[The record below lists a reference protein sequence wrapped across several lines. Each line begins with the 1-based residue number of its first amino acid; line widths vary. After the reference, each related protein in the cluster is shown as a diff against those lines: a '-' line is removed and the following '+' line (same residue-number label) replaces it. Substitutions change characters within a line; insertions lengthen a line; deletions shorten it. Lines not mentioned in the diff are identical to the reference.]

1 MVEEYLFFSNNPDT
15 GDPMSYVLGIDAGT
29 TGIRAGVYSLE
40 GKLVAQSYTEFPSY
54 YPHPGWVEQN
64 AEDWWKSV
72 VKACNT
78 AVKLANGQDDI
89 FAISVTNQRETIVPV
104 SKTGTPLTRAIVW
117 QDRRTVEEV
126 RRIKSIMGEEISKI
140 TGLKPDPYFSL
151 PKILWWM
158 KNQPEIVEKT
168 WKFMLVHDYLVYK
181 LTGNVVT
188 DYSNASRTMLMDLR
202 KRKWSDKIAETF
214 GVDLEKFPEIR
225 NSGEV
230 AGELKNREIDI
241 RSGPI
246 VAVGG
251 GDQQCSA
258 LGQGV
263 VEEGKIKST
272 TGTGTF
278 MIAPVEKMY
287 GGNII
292 YSAHVV
298 PKIVAEVR
306 IFTTGSLLEWV
317 KKNFFQNETYDV
329 LNAEAKVSGVGARGL
344 MVFPFFSGAG
354 CPHWNP
360 EAKGTIYGLTL
371 GHSRGD
377 IARAV
382 MESVAFEVKTNID
395 LMESLGIKIAELRLD
410 GGAAKSALWN
420 QIFADVTKKPCLVS
434 EDVEATA
441 RGAAMLACLSAGL
454 SLKYVLEKFVP
465 RFTVILPSGIDYS
478 EVYERYKKLRENILF
493 SSNI

>member
-1 MVEEYLFFSNNPDT
+1 M
-15 GDPMSYVLGIDAGT
+15 GYVLGIDAGT
-29 TGIRAGVYSLE
+29 TGIRTGIYSLE
-40 GKLVAQSYTEFPSY
+40 GELVAQSYTEFPSY

-72 VKACNT
+72 VKACNS
-78 AVKLANGQDDI
+78 AVRLAKAEEEI
-89 FAISVTNQRETIVPV
+89 FAISVTNQRETIVPI
-104 SKTGTPLTRAIVW
+104 SKSGTPLARAIVW
-117 QDRRTVEEV
+117 QDRRTIEEV
-126 RRIKSIMGEEISKI
+126 RRIKSIMGEEIFRI

-151 PKILWWM
+151 PKVLWWM
-158 KNQPEIVEKT
+158 RNNPEVVEKT
-168 WKFMLVHDYLVYK
+168 WKFMLVHDYIVYK

-188 DYSNASRTMLMDLR
+188 DFSNASRTMLMDLR
-202 KRKWSDKIAETF
+202 KRKWSEKIAETF
-214 GVDLEKFPEIR
+214 GVDLDKFPEIR

-230 AGELKNREIDI
+230 AGELRNREIEI
-241 RSGPI
+241 RSRPI

-258 LGQGV
+258 FGQGV
-263 VEEGKIKST
+263 VETGKVKST

-278 MIAPVEKMY
+278 MIAPVEKMH
-287 GGNII
+287 GGELI
-292 YSAHVV
+292 YSSHVV
-298 PKIVAEVR
+298 PGLVAEVS

-317 KKNFFQNETYDV
+317 KRNFFPNESYEV
-329 LNAEAKVSGVGARGL
+329 LNAEAKASGVGARGL
-344 MVFPFFSGAG
+344 MLFPFFSGAG

-382 MESVAFEVKTNID
+382 MESVAFEVKTNVD
-395 LMESLGIKIAELRLD
+395 LMESLGIKVSELRLD

-420 QIFADVTKKPCLVS
+420 QIFADVVKKPCLVS

-441 RGAAMLACLSAGL
+441 RGAAMLACLSIGF
-454 SLKYVLEKFVP
+454 SLKYLLEKFVP
-465 RFTVILPSGIDYS
+465 RFTLVQPSGIDYS
-478 EVYERYKKLRENILF
+478 EIYEKYRRIRSILLN
-493 SSNI
+493 SVA

>member
-1 MVEEYLFFSNNPDT
+1 
-15 GDPMSYVLGIDAGT
+15 MSYVLGIDAGT
-29 TGIRAGVYSLE
+29 TGIRAGVYSLQ

-54 YPHPGWVEQN
+54 YPNPGWVEQN

-72 VKACNT
+72 VKACNS
-78 AVKLANGQDDI
+78 AIKLANAENDI
-89 FAISVTNQRETIVPV
+89 YAISVANQRETIVPI
-104 SKTGTPLTRAIVW
+104 SKSGTPLTRAIVW

-126 RRIKSIMGEEISKI
+126 KRIKSIMGEEVFKL

-158 KNQPEIVEKT
+158 KNYPDVVEKT
-168 WKFMLVHDYLVYK
+168 WKFMLVHDYIIFK
-181 LTGNVVT
+181 LTGFAMT
-188 DYSNASRTMLMDLR
+188 DFSNASRTMLMDLR
-202 KRKWSDKIAETF
+202 KREWSDKIAETF
-214 GVDLEKFPEIR
+214 GIDLDKLPEIE

-230 AGELKNREIDI
+230 AGDLRSREIEV
-241 RSGPI
+241 RSRPV
-246 VAVGG
+246 VAIGG

-258 LGQGV
+258 LAQGV

-278 MIAPVEKMY
+278 MIAPVEKMH
-287 GGNII
+287 GGDLI

-298 PKIVAEVR
+298 PKVVAEVS

-317 KKNFFQNETYDV
+317 KRNFFPNDSYEV
-329 LNAEAKVSGVGARGL
+329 LNAEAKASGVGARGL
-344 MVFPFFSGAG
+344 MIFPFFSGAG

-360 EAKGTIYGLTL
+360 EAKGSIYGLTL

-382 MESVAFEVKTNID
+382 MESVAFEVKTNIE
-395 LMESLGIKIAELRLD
+395 LMESLGIKVNELRLD
-410 GGAAKSALWN
+410 GGAARSQLWN

-434 EDVEATA
+434 GDVEATA
-441 RGAAMLACLSAGL
+441 RGAAMLACLSIGF

-465 RFTVILPSGIDYS
+465 EFTTVLPSGIEYS
-478 EVYERYKKLRENILF
+478 EVYERYKKIREILLGLK
-493 SSNI
+493 S

>member
-1 MVEEYLFFSNNPDT
+1 
-15 GDPMSYVLGIDAGT
+15 MSYVLGIDAGT

-40 GKLVAQSYTEFPSY
+40 GVVVAQSYVEFPSY
-54 YPHPGWVEQN
+54 YPHPGWVEQD

-72 VKACNT
+72 VKACNS
-78 AVKLANGQDDI
+78 AVKLANAEDDI
-89 FAISVTNQRETIVPV
+89 FAVSITNQRETIVPV
-104 SKTGTPLTRAIVW
+104 SKKGDPLTRAIVW

-126 RRIKSIMGEEISKI
+126 RRIKSIMGEEVSKI

-158 KNQPEIVEKT
+158 KNHPHLVEKT
-168 WKFMLVHDYLVYK
+168 WKFMLVHDYIVYK
-181 LTGNVVT
+181 MTGNVVT
-188 DYSNASRTMLMDLR
+188 DCSNASRTMLMDLG

-214 GVDLEKFPEIR
+214 GVDLDKLPEIR
-225 NSGEV
+225 NSGDV
-230 AGELKNREIDI
+230 AGELKSREIEV
-241 RSGPI
+241 RSKPV

-263 VEEGKIKST
+263 IEEGKIKST

-278 MIAPVEKMY
+278 MIAPVDKMR
-287 GGNII
+287 GGDLI

-298 PKIVAEVR
+298 PKIVAEVS
-306 IFTTGSLLEWV
+306 IFTTGSFLEWV
-317 KKNFFQNETYDV
+317 KRNFFHNESYDI
-329 LNAEAKVSGVGARGL
+329 LNEEAKASGVGARGL
-344 MVFPFFSGAG
+344 MIFPFFSGAG
-354 CPHWNP
+354 CPHWIP
-360 EAKGTIYGLTL
+360 EAKGAIYGLTL

-395 LMESLGIKIAELRLD
+395 LMESIGIKIDELRLD
-410 GGAAKSALWN
+410 GGAARSVLWN
-420 QIFADVTKKPCLVS
+420 QIFADVTKKVCLVS
-434 EDVEATA
+434 SDVEATA
-441 RGAAMLACLSAGL
+441 RGAAMLACLSVGF

-465 RFTVILPSGIDYS
+465 SFTTVFPSGIDYS
-478 EVYERYKKLRENILF
+478 EIYKKYKIMRDVVLRKA
-493 SSNI
+493 SD

>member
-1 MVEEYLFFSNNPDT
+1 
-15 GDPMSYVLGIDAGT
+15 MSYVLGIDAGT

-40 GKLVAQSYTEFPSY
+40 GELVAQSYTEFPSY

-72 VKACNT
+72 VKACNS
-78 AVKLANGQDDI
+78 AVKLAKAEDDI
-89 FAISVTNQRETIVPV
+89 FAISVTNQRETIVPI
-104 SKTGTPLTRAIVW
+104 SKSGTPLARAIVW
-117 QDRRTVEEV
+117 QDRRTVGEV
-126 RRIKSIMGEEISKI
+126 RRIKSIMGEEVFRI

-158 KNQPEIVEKT
+158 KNYPEMVEKT
-168 WKFMLVHDYLVYK
+168 WKFMLVHDYIVYK
-181 LTGNVVT
+181 MTGNVVT
-188 DYSNASRTMLMDLR
+188 DFSNASRTMLMDLN
-202 KRKWSDKIAETF
+202 KRNWSDKIAETF
-214 GVDLEKFPEIR
+214 GVDLDKFPEIG

-230 AGELKNREIDI
+230 AGELRNREIEI
-241 RSGPI
+241 RSRP
-246 VAVGG
+246 VVSVGG

-258 LGQGV
+258 LGLGV
-263 VEEGKIKST
+263 VEEGKVKST

-278 MIAPVEKMY
+278 MIAPVEKMH
-287 GGNII
+287 GGEMI

-298 PKIVAEVR
+298 PKIVAEVS
-306 IFTTGSLLEWV
+306 IFTTGSLLDWV
-317 KKNFFQNETYDV
+317 KRSFFQNESYEV
-329 LNAEAKVSGVGARGL
+329 LNAEAKASGVGARGL

-395 LMESLGIKIAELRLD
+395 LMESLGIKITELRLD
-410 GGAAKSALWN
+410 GGAARSALWN
-420 QIFADVTKKPCLVS
+420 QIFADVTRRPCLVS
-434 EDVEATA
+434 SDVEATA
-441 RGAAMLACLSAGL
+441 RGAAMLACLSIGF
-454 SLKYVLEKFVP
+454 SLKYVLDKFVP
-465 RFTVILPSGIDYS
+465 SFTTVLPSGIDYS
-478 EVYERYKKLRENILF
+478 EIYDRYKKIREVILSTAGPRAGF
-493 SSNI
+493 S

>member
-1 MVEEYLFFSNNPDT
+1 
-15 GDPMSYVLGIDAGT
+15 MSYVLGIDAGT

-40 GKLVAQSYTEFPSY
+40 GELIAQSYTEFPSH
-54 YPHPGWVEQN
+54 YPHPGWVEQD

-72 VKACNT
+72 VKACNS
-78 AVKLANGQDDI
+78 AVKIANAEDDI
-89 FAISVTNQRETIVPV
+89 FAISVTNQRETIVPI

-117 QDRRTVEEV
+117 QDRRTVDEV
-126 RRIKSIMGEEISKI
+126 RRIKSIMGEEVFKI

-151 PKILWWM
+151 PKILWLM
-158 KNQPEIVEKT
+158 KNHPYLVEKT
-168 WKFMLVHDYLVYK
+168 WKFMLVHDYIIYK
-181 LTGNVVT
+181 MTGNVVT
-188 DYSNASRTMLMDLR
+188 DYSNASRTMLMDLS

-214 GVDLEKFPEIR
+214 GVDLEKLPEIR
-225 NSGEV
+225 SSGEI
-230 AGELKNREIDI
+230 AGELRSREIEI
-241 RSGPI
+241 RSRPI

-263 VEEGKIKST
+263 VEDGKIKST

-278 MIAPVEKMY
+278 MIAPVDKMR
-287 GGNII
+287 GGDII

-298 PKIVAEVR
+298 PKIVAEVS

-317 KKNFFQNETYDV
+317 KRNFFQNESYEV
-329 LNAEAKVSGVGARGL
+329 LNEEAKNSGVGARGL
-344 MVFPFFSGAG
+344 MIFPFFSGAG
-354 CPHWNP
+354 CPHWIP
-360 EAKGTIYGLTL
+360 EAKGAIYGLTL

-395 LMESLGIKIAELRLD
+395 LMESLGIRIRELRLD
-410 GGAAKSALWN
+410 GGAARSALWN
-420 QIFADVTKKPCLVS
+420 QIFADVTKKTCLVS
-434 EDVEATA
+434 SDVEATS
-441 RGAAMLACLSAGL
+441 RGAAMLACLSIGF

-465 RFTVILPSGIDYS
+465 RFTTVLPSGIDYS
-478 EVYERYKKLRENILF
+478 EIYERYKKIRDTILR
-493 SSNI
+493 SASV

>member
-1 MVEEYLFFSNNPDT
+1 
-15 GDPMSYVLGIDAGT
+15 MSYVLGIDAGT
-29 TGIRAGVYSLE
+29 TGIRAGVYSLD

-54 YPHPGWVEQN
+54 YPNPGWVEQN

-72 VKACNT
+72 VKACNS
-78 AVKLANGQDDI
+78 AIKLANAENDI
-89 FAISVTNQRETIVPV
+89 YAISVANQRETIVPI
-104 SKTGTPLTRAIVW
+104 SKSGTPLTRAIVW

-126 RRIKSIMGEEISKI
+126 RRMKSIMSEEIFKL

-158 KNQPEIVEKT
+158 KNYPDVVEKT
-168 WKFMLVHDYLVYK
+168 WKFMLVHDYIIYR
-181 LTGNVVT
+181 LTGNAFT
-188 DYSNASRTMLMDLR
+188 DFSNASRTMLMDLR
-202 KRKWSDKIAETF
+202 KREWSDKIAETF
-214 GVDLEKFPEIR
+214 GIDLDKLPEIK

-230 AGELKNREIDI
+230 AGDLRSREIEV
-241 RSGPI
+241 RSRPV
-246 VAVGG
+246 VAIGG

-258 LGQGV
+258 LAQGV

-278 MIAPVEKMY
+278 MIAPVEKMH
-287 GGNII
+287 GGDLI

-298 PKIVAEVR
+298 PKVVAEVS

-317 KKNFFQNETYDV
+317 KRNFFPNDSYEV
-329 LNAEAKVSGVGARGL
+329 LNAEAKASGVGARGL
-344 MVFPFFSGAG
+344 MIFPFFSGAG

-360 EAKGTIYGLTL
+360 EAKGSIYGLTL

-382 MESVAFEVKTNID
+382 MESVAFEVKTNIE
-395 LMESLGIKIAELRLD
+395 LMERLGIKVNELRLD
-410 GGAAKSALWN
+410 GGAARSQLWN
-420 QIFADVTKKPCLVS
+420 QIFADVIKKPCLVS
-434 EDVEATA
+434 GDVEATA
-441 RGAAMLACLSAGL
+441 RGAAMLACLSIGF

-465 RFTVILPSGIDYS
+465 EFTTVLPSGIEYS
-478 EVYERYKKLRENILF
+478 EVYERYKKIREILLGLK
-493 SSNI
+493 S